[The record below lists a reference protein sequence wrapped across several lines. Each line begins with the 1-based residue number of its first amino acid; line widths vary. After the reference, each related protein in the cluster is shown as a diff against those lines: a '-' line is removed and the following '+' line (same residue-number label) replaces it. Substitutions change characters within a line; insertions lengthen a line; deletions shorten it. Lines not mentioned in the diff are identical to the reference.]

1 MHKSGSD
8 GKFTSSIGFVL
19 AAVGSAVG
27 MANIWLFPYRVGQ
40 YGGGAF
46 LIPYFLFVA
55 LFSYVGLSGEFALGR
70 LTGTGAMGSLD
81 YVLRQ
86 RGRRGGRVLGAIPLL
101 GVLGIAIGYSVVVG
115 WVLRYAAGSLT
126 GSVLAGD
133 AQGFFSALAVD
144 FGSIP
149 WHFAA
154 VAVTAAILIFG
165 VASGIEKL
173 SKVMMPAF
181 FILFLII
188 AVRVAFLPG
197 AMEGYLYLLRPDWS
211 YLLNPETWV
220 MAMGQAFFSLSING
234 AGMLIYG
241 SYMKKGENILRH
253 AGMTAVLDT
262 LAALLAGFAIL
273 PAVFAFGIDPTSG
286 PQLMFVTLPH
296 DLPADARRA
305 HLRPALLRLRVLCGH
320 HLPDEHAG
328 GLRRGPHLH
337 LPPVPHRFHP
347 PGGRGRLPPRPVP
360 GVPGGH
366 GGLDGFDHHLR
377 LSLRRAAG
385 GGVHLLCAGH
395 EGHPGRAG
403 PGPGPGPRPP
413 FRHHRPVLCV
423 PHRGG
428 MDSGHRLRRH
438 RLNSPAKSG
447 LRACAGRFLS
457 PFQPTLE
464 LLQQLHGLELHH
476 VALVLPGH
484 QGDLVLRQ
492 PGLQGGLLRGLADGA
507 QA

>member
-8 GKFTSSIGFVL
+8 GKFTSSVGFVL

-220 MAMGQAFFSLSING
+220 MAMGQAFFTLSLGIG
-234 AGMLIYG
+234 AMAIFG
-241 SYMKKGENILRH
+241 SYIGKERRLFGEAINV
-253 AGMTAVLDT
+253 GVLDT
-262 LAALLAGFAIL
+262 CVAFVSGLIIFPSA
-273 PAVFAFGIDPTSG
+273 FAFGVNPGQG
-286 PQLMFVTLPH
+286 PSLIFVTLPNVFN
-296 DLPADARRA
+296 AM
-305 HLRPALLRLRVLCGH
+305 
-320 HLPDEHAG
+320 
-328 GLRRGPHLH
+328 
-337 LPPVPHRFHP
+337 
-347 PGGRGRLPPRPVP
+347 PGGQLWGALFFVFLFFAALSTVTAVFENILACWMDRFGISRGRAVLANLV
-360 GVPGGH
+360 
-366 GGLDGFDHHLR
+366 LIFL
-377 LSLRRAAG
+377 LSLPCLLG
-385 GGVHLLCAGH
+385 NNLWSGVKALGMGIMDWEDFLVSNNLLPIGSMIYLLFCCVSKKYGWGYDHFLEEANQ
-395 EGHPGRAG
+395 GRGVRFPAQ
-403 PGPGPGPRPP
+403 
-413 FRHHRPVLCV
+413 FRLYF
-423 PHRGG
+423 
-428 MDSGHRLRRH
+428 
-438 RLNSPAKSG
+438 KY
-447 LRACAGRFLS
+447 
-457 PFQPTLE
+457 
-464 LLQQLHGLELHH
+464 
-476 VALVLPGH
+476 VLPVI
-484 QGDLVLRQ
+484 VLIIFIMGYWDKFK
-492 PGLQGGLLRGLADGA
+492 PFIVAALGA
-507 QA
+507 

>member
-115 WVLRYAAGSLT
+115 WVLRYAAGSLI

-262 LAALLAGFAIL
+262 LHQFPEINSAVGGKVKQDLIIIKCVFCVNELHIQMMLFDFFLADFKGIPLL
-273 PAVFAFGIDPTSG
+273 
-286 PQLMFVTLPH
+286 
-296 DLPADARRA
+296 
-305 HLRPALLRLRVLCGH
+305 LL
-320 HLPDEHAG
+320 
-328 GLRRGPHLH
+328 
-337 LPPVPHRFHP
+337 
-347 PGGRGRLPPRPVP
+347 VP
-360 GVPGGH
+360 GLCRLILIRGH
-366 GGLDGFDHHLR
+366 TDH
-377 LSLRRAAG
+377 
-385 GGVHLLCAGH
+385 
-395 EGHPGRAG
+395 
-403 PGPGPGPRPP
+403 
-413 FRHHRPVLCV
+413 
-423 PHRGG
+423 
-428 MDSGHRLRRH
+428 
-438 RLNSPAKSG
+438 
-447 LRACAGRFLS
+447 
-457 PFQPTLE
+457 
-464 LLQQLHGLELHH
+464 
-476 VALVLPGH
+476 
-484 QGDLVLRQ
+484 
-492 PGLQGGLLRGLADGA
+492 
-507 QA
+507 

>member
-241 SYMKKGENILRH
+241 SYMKKSEDIVH
-253 AGMTAVLDT
+253 HSVMTAVLDT
-262 LAALLAGFAIL
+262 IAALLAGFAII
-273 PAVFAFGIDPTSG
+273 PAVFAFGIAPNSG
-286 PQLMFVTLPH
+286 PPLMFVTLPQVFQNMPMGQLFAILFFVSVLFAGITSLINMMEACSEALSTQLK
-296 DLPADARRA
+296 LPRKGAVAIIA
-305 HLRPALLRLRVLCGH
+305 AV
-320 HLPDEHAG
+320 
-328 GLRRGPHLH
+328 
-337 LPPVPHRFHP
+337 VF
-347 PGGRGRLPPRPVP
+347 
-360 GVPGGH
+360 GVSLFLEK
-366 GGLDGFDHHLR
+366 LDNMGAWLDTVTIYIAPFG
-377 LSLRRAAG
+377 A
-385 GGVHLLCAGH
+385 LLCAVFIYFVLGMPAIKG
-395 EGHPGRAG
+395 ELNLGRKKPLG
-403 PGPGPGPRPP
+403 RS
-413 FRHHRPVLCV
+413 FDVLAYV
-423 PHRGG
+423 Y
-428 MDSGHRLRRH
+428 
-438 RLNSPAKSG
+438 
-447 LRACAGRFLS
+447 
-457 PFQPTLE
+457 
-464 LLQQLHGLELHH
+464 
-476 VALVLPGH
+476 VAVAAAVLVLGIIY
-484 QGDLVLRQ
+484 
-492 PGLQGGLLRGLADGA
+492 GGIG
-507 QA
+507 